1 MAALH
6 EVDTEDA
13 EGIEDCYSTA
23 LAARDLPKRRMPAA
37 PSPPGAVRDL
47 ILDELALDGNA
58 SQNLATFCSTFLDHE
73 AHELMAVCI
82 DKNMVDKDEYPQ
94 TAEIEN
100 RCVHIL
106 ADLWNASAGP
116 TAGTSTTG
124 SSEAAM
130 LAGLALKWRWRAAR
144 EAAGKPADRP
154 NLVCGP
160 VQVCWEKFARYFDVE
175 LRQVPVLPDATGLRP
190 EQLRANVDENT
201 IGVVGI
207 LGVTYTCDYE
217 PIKELAVELDAIQ
230 ADTGLDIPLHVDA
243 ASGGFVA
250 PFLQPELEWDFR
262 VPRVASINASGHK
275 YGLAPL
281 GVGWVVWSS
290 PDRLPE
296 DLVFRVSYLGG
307 NMPTLALNFSRP
319 GGQVIAQYFNFLRY
333 GREGYTKLYEIAS
346 SAGQALGRRI
356 AAMGPFELVYDG
368 KGALPAVSWKLTDP
382 DKAGFTL
389 YDLTDRLRTRGWQV
403 PSYPLPADRDDTVIQ
418 RVLVRHGIGHDKL
431 ALLGDDIER
440 EVERLQ
446 AAGRQGT
453 SVAPQEDGFHH

>member
-1 MAALH
+1 MAGVH
-6 EVDTEDA
+6 EVDTGDA
-13 EGIEDCYSTA
+13 QSIDDCYSTA
-23 LAARDLPKRRMPAA
+23 LASQDLPKRRMPKSM
-37 PSPPGAVRDL
+37 SPPGAVRDL

-106 ADLWNASAGP
+106 ADLWNAPPGP

-144 EAAGKPADRP
+144 KAAGKPTDRP

-160 VQVCWEKFARYFDVE
+160 VQVCWEKLARYFDIE

-217 PIKELAVELDAIQ
+217 PIKELAAELDAIQ
-230 ADTGLDIPLHVDA
+230 KDTGLDIPLHVDA

-250 PFLQPELEWDFR
+250 PFLQPDLEWDFR

-275 YGLAPL
+275 YGMAPL
-281 GVGWVVWSS
+281 GVGWVVWRS
-290 PDRLPE
+290 PDLLPE

-307 NMPTLALNFSRP
+307 DMPTLALNFSRP

-333 GREGYTKLYEIAS
+333 GREGYTKVYEVAS
-346 SAGQALGRRI
+346 EAGQALGRRI
-356 AAMGPFELVYDG
+356 AEMGPFELVYDG
-368 KGALPAVSWKLTDP
+368 KGGLPAVSWKLKDP
-382 DKAGFTL
+382 DNAGFTL

-403 PSYPLPADRDDTVIQ
+403 PAYPLPADRQDTVIQ
-418 RVLVRHGIGHDKL
+418 RVLVRHGVGHDKL
-431 ALLGDDIER
+431 ALLADDIER
-440 EVERLQ
+440 EVKALQ
-446 AAGRQGT
+446 AAEPGA
-453 SVAPQEDGFHH
+453 SVAPQATGFHH

>member
-1 MAALH
+1 MAGLH
-6 EVDTEDA
+6 EVDTDDA
-13 EGIEDCYSTA
+13 KGIDDYYSTA
-23 LAARDLPKRRMPAA
+23 LASRNLPKTQMPAEEA
-37 PSPPGAVRDL
+37 PPGAVRDL

-73 AHELMAVCI
+73 VHELMAACI

-106 ADLWNASAGP
+106 ADLWNAPGGP
-116 TAGTSTTG
+116 TTGTSTTG

-144 EAAGKPADRP
+144 QAAGQPTDHP

-175 LRQVPVLPDATGLRP
+175 LRQIPVLKDATGLQP
-190 EQLRANVDENT
+190 QQLRANVDENT

-217 PIKELAVELDAIQ
+217 PIKELAAELDTIHT
-230 ADTGLDIPLHVDA
+230 DTGWDIPLHVDA

-250 PFLQPELEWDFR
+250 PFLQPALEWDFR
-262 VPRVASINASGHK
+262 IPRVASINASGHK
-275 YGLAPL
+275 YGMAPL
-281 GVGWVVWSS
+281 GVGWVIWRN
-290 PDRLPE
+290 PQALPE
-296 DLVFRVSYLGG
+296 DLIFNVSYLGG
-307 NMPTLALNFSRP
+307 NTPTLALNFSRP
-319 GGQVIAQYFNFLRY
+319 GGQVIAQYFNLLRY
-333 GREGYTKLYEIAS
+333 GREGYTKIYQTAS
-346 SAGQALGRRI
+346 EAGQSLGRRI
-356 AAMGPFELVYDG
+356 AAMGPFELLYDG
-368 KGALPAVSWKLTDP
+368 KNALPAVSWKLKNP
-382 DKAGFTL
+382 DTAGFTL

-403 PSYPLPADRDDTVIQ
+403 PAYPLPADRDDTVIQ

-431 ALLGDDIER
+431 ALLADDIER
-440 EVERLQ
+440 EVKRLQ
-446 AAGRQGT
+446 AAQQGT
-453 SVAPQEDGFHH
+453 PVAPQQDSFHH

>member
-6 EVDTEDA
+6 EVDPSDA
-13 EGIEDCYSTA
+13 KSIDDCYSTR
-23 LAARDLPKRRMPAA
+23 LATRDLPKRRMPAHQ
-37 PSPPGAVRDL
+37 SPPGAVRDL

-58 SQNLATFCSTFLDHE
+58 SQNLATFCSTFLDYE
-73 AHELMAVCI
+73 AHELMAVCV

-106 ADLWNASAGP
+106 ADLWNAPPGP

-160 VQVCWEKFARYFDVE
+160 VQVCWEKFARYFDIE
-175 LRQVPVLPDATGLRP
+175 LRQVPILPDATGLRP
-190 EQLRANVDENT
+190 EQLRAVVDENT

-217 PIKELAVELDAIQ
+217 PIKELAAELDAIQ
-230 ADTGLDIPLHVDA
+230 KDTGLDIPLHVDA

-250 PFLQPELEWDFR
+250 PFLQPDLEWDFR

-275 YGLAPL
+275 YGMAPL
-281 GVGWVVWSS
+281 GVGWVVWRT
-290 PDRLPE
+290 PDLLPE

-307 NMPTLALNFSRP
+307 DMPTLALNFSRP

-333 GREGYTKLYEIAS
+333 GREGYTEDLPGRLAGRAGPGTAHRRRWARS
-346 SAGQALGRRI
+346 SSCTTART
-356 AAMGPFELVYDG
+356 P
-368 KGALPAVSWKLTDP
+368 LPAVSWKLKEP
-382 DKAGFTL
+382 DKTGLTL

-403 PSYPLPADRDDTVIQ
+403 PAYPLPRRT
-418 RVLVRHGIGHDKL
+418 
-431 ALLGDDIER
+431 
-440 EVERLQ
+440 
-446 AAGRQGT
+446 GRT
-453 SVAPQEDGFHH
+453 R

>member
-106 ADLWNASAGP
+106 ADLWNAPAGP

-250 PFLQPELEWDFR
+250 PFLQPGLEWDFR
-262 VPRVASINASGHK
+262 VDRVASINASGHK
-275 YGLAPL
+275 YGMAPL
-281 GVGWVVWSS
+281 GVGWVVWRS
-290 PDRLPE
+290 PDVLPE

-333 GREGYTKLYEIAS
+333 GREGFTKIYQIAS
-346 SAGQALGRRI
+346 EAGQSLGRRI
-356 AAMGPFELVYDG
+356 AEMGPFELVYDG
-368 KGALPAVSWKLTDP
+368 KGALPAVSWKLKNP
-382 DKAGFTL
+382 DTAGFTL

-403 PSYPLPADRDDTVIQ
+403 PAYPLPADRDDTVIQ

-440 EVERLQ
+440 EVKRLQ
-446 AAGRQGT
+446 AAKQGA
-453 SVAPQEDGFHH
+453 SVAPQEDSFHH